1 MKVSR
6 RDFVIG
12 LPAVGAAIVSL
23 QTNVAGQVEITPP
36 PLQEPGPL
44 ASMDFQRFFQL
55 QGTEFLFLNKDRV
68 LVPLRLEAVVDQRP
82 LGQQKWGKG
91 KENFML
97 KFSGHWR
104 FPLPQDTYSV
114 SHFSVKDFQIFITNG
129 GLVDGEY
136 NYIAIINRMDR

>member
-6 RDFVIG
+6 RDFVTAIPAIG
-12 LPAVGAAIVSL
+12 VMIVSMSGSA
-23 QTNVAGQVEITPP
+23 NGQVDLVPP
-36 PLQEPGPL
+36 PLADPGVL
-44 ASMDFQRFFQL
+44 GSLDFQRFHQML
-55 QGTEFLFLNKDRV
+55 GTEFLFLNKDRV

-82 LGQQKWGKG
+82 LARQKWGKG

-104 FPLPQDTYSV
+104 FPLPQNTYSV
-114 SHFSVKDFQIFITNG
+114 SHFSLKDFQLFITNG

-136 NYIAIINRMDR
+136 RYVAIINRMDD